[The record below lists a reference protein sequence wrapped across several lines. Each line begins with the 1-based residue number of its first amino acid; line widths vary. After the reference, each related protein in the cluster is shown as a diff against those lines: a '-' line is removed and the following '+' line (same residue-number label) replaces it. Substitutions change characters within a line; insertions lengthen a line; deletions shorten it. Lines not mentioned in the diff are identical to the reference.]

1 MGYVYLGIFFSFI
14 IIFLINITWIILNL
28 ANWTTNG
35 LQGWL
40 GGMNF
45 VENVYYSMY
54 LRWIILI
61 DVIWISIAVVFAFT
75 RRNYKSNSELYYL
88 QNKKIDNPK
97 IAVILPTFNEEL
109 AIENVIK
116 DFQGQENVEYI
127 FVIDNHS
134 TDQTVKLAKQ
144 FDITVIEKE
153 KDMGYPHSCVIGFKE
168 ALKTD
173 ANIIVLTESEGTY
186 SAKDISKMVN
196 YLDHCDMVVGTR
208 QVQVLSEKGNQNS
221 MLYVWGNYILAK
233 LLQLRYFS
241 INHLSTIQLTDVG
254 CSYRCFKRESLEKI
268 IEQFTY
274 PQTDEVVVS
283 FRSGLFALFTTMLT
297 IENNLRVIEIPVTF
311 KIRVG
316 TSKTGSDKKIN
327 GLRYFLSFMW
337 YIIKR

>member
-1 MGYVYLGIFFSFI
+1 MGSLYVGIFFSFI
-14 IIFLINITWIILNL
+14 FIFIINLTWIILNL
-28 ANWTTNG
+28 ANWTTYG
-35 LQGWL
+35 LQEWL

-45 VENVYYSMY
+45 VENIYYSMY

-61 DVIWISIAVVFAFT
+61 DLIWISIALIFAFT
-75 RRNYKSNSELYYL
+75 RRNYKSNPELYYL
-88 QNKKIDNPK
+88 QNKIIDKPK
-97 IAVILPTFNEEL
+97 IAVILPTYNEEL

-116 DFQGQENVEYI
+116 DFQSQPNVEYI
-127 FVIDNHS
+127 FIVDNHS
-134 TDQTVKLAKQ
+134 NDKTVELAKK
-144 FDITVIEKE
+144 FDVSVIEKE
-153 KDMGYPHSCVIGFKE
+153 KDMGYPHSCVVGFKE

-186 SAKDISKMVN
+186 SGKDISKMVT

-268 IEQFTY
+268 IDQFTY
-274 PQTDEVVVS
+274 PKTDQVVVS
-283 FRSGLFALFTTMLT
+283 FRSGLFALFTTMLS
-297 IENNLRVIEIPVTF
+297 IENDLRVIEIPVTF